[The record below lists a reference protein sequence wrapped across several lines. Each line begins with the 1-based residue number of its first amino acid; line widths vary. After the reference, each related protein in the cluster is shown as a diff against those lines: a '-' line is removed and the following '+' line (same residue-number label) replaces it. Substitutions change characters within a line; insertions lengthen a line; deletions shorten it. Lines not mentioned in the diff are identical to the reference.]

1 MGGIERVGLGR
12 TGAIRPWGG
21 PRLSPGFSVP
31 DDDTKPAPI
40 AGPIALGGLIGLH
53 EHNTDDETPARQQA
67 GALLTELAALQRTLL
82 GGGDPISVLQ
92 RLDGMLGSTP
102 DSGSPPLLALLAAVR
117 MRAKVELARR
127 GWGPNR

>member
-1 MGGIERVGLGR
+1 MAKVAKK
-12 TGAIRPWGG
+12 TTKTKAA
-21 PRLSPGFSVP
+21 
-31 DDDTKPAPI
+31 KPAELP
-40 AGPIALGGLIGLH
+40 L
-53 EHNTDDETPARQQA
+53 TDAAPTEAVA